1 MPRNVVTERIS
12 GTLMYGDFL
21 GAGYVAADETAK
33 TGEKYYIQISAPG
46 LTSHA
51 VRVPDSVWEKYME
64 SDCDMGTPIAMHV
77 RSSVFNNTVYYS
89 AEDFYIRDN
98 VPPSFSAS
106 ARVGSGVTVQP
117 DSGTK
122 KEEIKK

>member
-1 MPRNVVTERIS
+1 MPRNVITERIC

-51 VRVPDSVWEKYME
+51 VRVPDSVWLKYME
-64 SDCDMGTPIAMHV
+64 SDCDMGTPIAMTV
-77 RSSVFNNTVYYS
+77 RSSVFNNAVYYS

-98 VPPSFSAS
+98 VPPSFSRRSGA
-106 ARVGSGVTVQP
+106 GVTVQP
-117 DSGTK
+117 DSGGPK